1 VTTTLLKQVKALSL
15 NERAKLAQ
23 VLWEGLIESGYD
35 PQLTPS
41 QQAKL
46 DRRLKAHAKNPDDVV
61 PWEVVKASLDMQYGK
76 P

>member
-1 VTTTLLKQVKALSL
+1 MVKAYRMNALP
-15 NERAKLAQ
+15 
-23 VLWEGLIESGYD
+23 EGLREEGYD

-41 QQAKL
+41 QQAEL

-61 PWEVVKASLDMQYGK
+61 PWEVVKASLNAKYGK

>member
-1 VTTTLLKQVKALSL
+1 MNALP
-15 NERAKLAQ
+15 
-23 VLWEGLIESGYD
+23 EGLREEGYD

-41 QQAKL
+41 QQAEL

-61 PWEVVKASLDMQYGK
+61 PWEVVKASLNAKYGK